1 MNTAITETQLSGCLK
16 LRSGKVR
23 DLYDAGENLV
33 LVASDRLSAFDV
45 IMEQGIPDKGKILT
59 SISNF
64 WFEKTKDIIAN
75 HIISDTVDDFPNEF
89 VKHKPI
95 LQGRAVLVKKSQV
108 IPVECIVRGYISGT
122 GWNDYQQT
130 GCISGIELPKGLR
143 ESEKLPHPIF
153 TPSTK
158 ADIGDHDENITV
170 EKARKI
176 MGHEVFEKVES
187 AAISV
192 FNRCSE
198 YALERDIILA
208 DTKMEFG
215 ITDGGEIILIDEL
228 LTPDSSRFWDLNE
241 YEVGRSQKSFDKQ
254 FVRDYPTSINFNKRP
269 PAPLLPESVIEGT
282 KQKYLEVYKL
292 LTGNDIQ
299 L

>member
-45 IMEQGIPDKGKILT
+45 ILEQGIPDKGKILT

-122 GWNDYQQT
+122 GWND
-130 GCISGIELPKGLR
+130 
-143 ESEKLPHPIF
+143 
-153 TPSTK
+153 
-158 ADIGDHDENITV
+158 
-170 EKARKI
+170 
-176 MGHEVFEKVES
+176 
-187 AAISV
+187 
-192 FNRCSE
+192 
-198 YALERDIILA
+198 
-208 DTKMEFG
+208 
-215 ITDGGEIILIDEL
+215 
-228 LTPDSSRFWDLNE
+228 
-241 YEVGRSQKSFDKQ
+241 
-254 FVRDYPTSINFNKRP
+254 
-269 PAPLLPESVIEGT
+269 
-282 KQKYLEVYKL
+282 
-292 LTGNDIQ
+292 
-299 L
+299 

>member
-1 MNTAITETQLSGCLK
+1 MKNTITETNLSGCTK

-45 IMEQGIPDKGKILT
+45 IMEQGIPGKGIILT

-64 WFEKTKDIIAN
+64 WFEKTKDIITN
-75 HIISDTVDDFPNEF
+75 HILSSDIDDFPEEF
-89 VKHKPI
+89 GLHKSVI
-95 LQGRAVLVKKSQV
+95 QGRAVLVKKSKV
-108 IPVECIVRGYISGT
+108 IPVECIVRGYLSGS
-122 GWNDYQQT
+122 GWNDYKQT
-130 GCISGIELPKGLR
+130 GCISGIELPAGLR
-143 ESEKLPHPIF
+143 ESEKLPYPLY

-158 ADIGDHDENITV
+158 AEIGDHDENITV
-170 EKARKI
+170 GKAREI
-176 MGHEVFEKVES
+176 MGDEIYNKVES

-198 YALERDIILA
+198 YALERGIILA

-215 ITDGGEIILIDEL
+215 ITEKGEVILIDEL
-228 LTPDSSRFWDLNE
+228 LTPDSSRFWDLSD

-254 FVRDYPTSINFNKRP
+254 FVRDYLISINFNKRP
-269 PAPLLPESVIEGT
+269 PAPILPDTVINGT

-292 LTGNDIQ
+292 LTGNDIK